1 MVMDRDQFAEILE
14 MYQSAIISVIHK
26 MINSWETARDLAQ
39 DAFIRLWHYR
49 DKISAEKPIFTLL
62 YKIAVNLAID
72 HLRKSKNK
80 YVELHESI
88 SSPSLES
95 LDNREIY
102 QLILAV
108 SDRLKPKQ
116 KAIFILRDIEGFS
129 FEEIKKIMNMPI
141 GNIRSNLHLARKN
154 IKYFLESDYNLSQ
167 EIVYEL

>member
-1 MVMDRDQFAEILE
+1 MDKDQFAEILDI
-14 MYQSAIISVIHK
+14 YQSAVISVIHK

-39 DAFIRLWHYR
+39 DAFVKLWHYR
-49 DKISAEKPIFTLL
+49 DKVSMEKPVFTLL

-72 HLRKSKNK
+72 HLRKSKNRF
-80 YVELHESI
+80 VELHDSVSGTSI
-88 SSPSLES
+88 ENY
-95 LDNREIY
+95 DNKEVY
-102 QLILAV
+102 QLVLEL

-154 IKYFLESDYNLSQ
+154 IKNILESDYNLSQ